1 MAGNNYAGVSDY
13 NFTTR
18 AAPDTVAPTVATFSP
33 TDEATGVAVGADI
46 VVTFSEAVQR
56 GTGNIVLKTSSGT
69 VIATYD
75 AASSTNLSISGSTLT
90 INPTADFSY
99 STGYKVEFASGT
111 IQDLAGN
118 NYAGVSDYN
127 FTTGIFDA
135 VPTFA
140 NVPAAA
146 VSHIAGQVFSLDD
159 VTVADADSGNL
170 SLTLNPSNGILL
182 GLIDQDSTTAGTQ
195 ISGTAAAINKAL
207 ASAVFVGTSAGA
219 ASVAMTLKDL
229 TNTSV
234 ANYPLTIT
242 APASS
247 TDSDG
252 DGVINSLEAGDGNKD
267 GIPDQFQANVASNAT
282 LTLVASSVQAIPP
295 VDATTTISN
304 FSNVSALGTLK
315 PPTGMTQPGGVLSFN
330 ALVSAGK
337 AEHFSI
343 LVAASL
349 GVNGYWQQ
357 STDGAWVNLASAI
370 NGGSITQVG
379 DQTRLDFVITD
390 GGAFDG
396 DHLINGVIVDTGLVA
411 YLTPGL
417 VGMPPVL
424 PDDGFWF

>member
-1 MAGNNYAGVSDY
+1 
-13 NFTTR
+13 
-18 AAPDTVAPTVATFSP
+18 
-33 TDEATGVAVGADI
+33 
-46 VVTFSEAVQR
+46 
-56 GTGNIVLKTSSGT
+56 
-69 VIATYD
+69 
-75 AASSTNLSISGSTLT
+75 
-90 INPTADFSY
+90 
-99 STGYKVEFASGT
+99 VEFASGT

-135 VPTFA
+135 VPTFT

-207 ASAVFVGTSAGA
+207 ASAMFVGTSAGA

-229 TNTSV
+229 TNISV

-252 DGVINSLEAGDGNKD
+252 DGGINSLEASDGNKD

-282 LTLVASSVQAIPP
+282 LTLVASSTKAIPP
-295 VDATTTISN
+295 VDATTTISK
-304 FSNVSALGTLK
+304 FSNVSDLGTLK

-337 AEHFSI
+337 EEHFSI
-343 LVAASL
+343 LVAANL
-349 GVNGYWQQ
+349 DINGYWQKN
-357 STDGAWVNLASAI
+357 SDGVWVNLASSV
-370 NGGSITQVG
+370 NGGSVTQTG
-379 DQTRLDFVITD
+379 DFTRLDFVITD
-390 GGAFDG
+390 GGKMDG
-396 DHLINGVIVDTGLVA
+396 DHMADGVIHIDGLLGH
-411 YLTPGL
+411 LTPGL
-417 VGMPPVL
+417 IGLPVGMPE
-424 PDDGFWF
+424 DGFWF

>member
-1 MAGNNYAGVSDY
+1 MGGLAINL
-13 NFTTR
+13 
-18 AAPDTVAPTVATFSP
+18 
-33 TDEATGVAVGADI
+33 AVG
-46 VVTFSEAVQR
+46 
-56 GTGNIVLKTSSGT
+56 
-69 VIATYD
+69 
-75 AASSTNLSISGSTLT
+75 
-90 INPTADFSY
+90 
-99 STGYKVEFASGT
+99 KVEFAAGSVK
-111 IQDLAGN
+111 DLDGN

-135 VPTFA
+135 APTFA

-159 VTVADADSGNL
+159 VAVADADSSNL

-207 ASAVFVGTSAGA
+207 AGAMFVGTSAGA
-219 ASVAMTLKDL
+219 ASIAMTLKDL

-234 ANYPLTIT
+234 ANYSLTIA

-247 TDSDG
+247 TDTDG
-252 DGVINSLEAGDGNKD
+252 DGVINSLEASDGNKD
-267 GIPDQFQANVASNAT
+267 GIPDQYQANVASNAT
-282 LTLVASSVQAIPP
+282 LTLVASSTQAIPP
-295 VDATTTISN
+295 VDATTTISK
-304 FSNVSALGTLK
+304 FSNVSDLGTLK

-337 AEHFSI
+337 EEHFSI

-357 STDGAWVNLASAI
+357 SSSGAWVNLASAI

-396 DHLINGVIVDTGLVA
+396 DQLANGVIVDTGLVA
-411 YLTPGL
+411 YLTPSL
-417 VGMPPVL
+417 VGIPTGL

>member
-1 MAGNNYAGVSDY
+1 
-13 NFTTR
+13 
-18 AAPDTVAPTVATFSP
+18 
-33 TDEATGVAVGADI
+33 

-56 GTGNIVLKTSSGT
+56 GTGSIVLKTSSGT

-90 INPTADFSY
+90 INPTADLGY

-111 IQDLAGN
+111 VQDLAGN

-159 VTVADADSGNL
+159 VTVADADSSSL
-170 SLTLNPSNGILL
+170 SLTLNASNGILL
-182 GLIDQDSTTAGTQ
+182 GLTDQDSTTAGTQ

-207 ASAVFVGTSAGA
+207 ASAMFVGTSAGA

-252 DGVINSLEAGDGNKD
+252 DGVIDSLEAGDGNKD

-282 LTLVASSVQAIPP
+282 LTLVASSAQAIPP

-304 FSNVSALGTLK
+304 FSNVSALGALT

-330 ALVSAGK
+330 ALVSTGK

-396 DHLINGVIVDTGLVA
+396 DHLANGVIVDTGLVA
-411 YLTPGL
+411 YLTPSL
-417 VGMPPVL
+417 VGIPTGL

>member
-1 MAGNNYAGVSDY
+1 MLVPVD
-13 NFTTR
+13 TT
-18 AAPDTVAPTVATFSP
+18 PLKATFSP
-33 TDEATGVAVGADI
+33 SDEATNVLIGSDI
-46 VVTFSEAVQR
+46 IFYFNKTIKR
-56 GTGNIVLKTSSGT
+56 GTGSIVLKTTAGA
-69 VIATYD
+69 VVATYD

-90 INPTADFSY
+90 IDPTAELGY
-99 STGYKVEFASGT
+99 STGYKVEFALGT

-127 FTTGIFDA
+127 FTTGNFDA
-135 VPTFA
+135 APTFA

-159 VTVADADSGNL
+159 VTVADADSSNL

-182 GLIDQDSTTAGTQ
+182 GLIDQDATTAGTQ

-207 ASAVFVGTSAGA
+207 AGAMFVGISAGA

-234 ANYPLTIT
+234 ATYPLTIV

-247 TDSDG
+247 TDTDG
-252 DGVINSLEAGDGNKD
+252 DGVINSLEASDGNKD
-267 GIPDQFQANVASNAT
+267 GIPDQYQANVASIAT
-282 LTLVASSVQAIPP
+282 LTLVASSTQATPP
-295 VDATTTISN
+295 VDATTTISAFCN
-304 FSNVSALGTLK
+304 ASALGALT
-315 PPTGMTQPGGVLSFN
+315 PPAGMTEPGGVLSFN

-337 AEHFSI
+337 EEHFSI

-357 STDGAWVNLASAI
+357 NSNGAWVNMASAI
-370 NGGSITQVG
+370 NGGSVTQVG

-396 DHLINGVIVDTGLVA
+396 DRLANGIIQDIGLIGH
-411 YLTPGL
+411 LTPGL
-417 VGMPPVL
+417 VGMPIVL